1 MNLVGNA
8 IKFCTQGEIA
18 VDVQLEVA
26 TSAQDHEDNATVLL
40 HVTVRDTGIGI
51 PEDKQWMIFEPFTQ
65 SDGSTTRQYGGTGL
79 GLTISRQFIELMGGR
94 MWVESVVGQGSI
106 FHFTARFGSQREDV
120 DQRAP
125 AAAARLRNLPAL
137 IVDDNATNRRNLHE
151 LLTHWGM
158 RPTSIDSGQAALAM
172 LAQTR
177 DMGAAFPLVLLD
189 AMMPEMDGFT
199 LAAQI
204 KQDPALAGTT
214 IMMLTAGGQRADAAS
229 GCALGIAAY
238 LTKPI
243 TQDELW
249 DALLLTL
256 GAVPPP
262 SAPALVTRHMVRE
275 HRQRLRVLLAED
287 NVVNQRLAVRLLE
300 KWGHTVTV
308 ASTGK
313 EALTALAQ
321 ESCDL
326 VLMDV
331 QMPEMDGLEAT
342 AAIRAQECE
351 TGTHVPI
358 IAMTARAMQGDA
370 EQCLAAGMDAYIAKP
385 IRPDDLYTAIDHC
398 YRVS

>member
-1 MNLVGNA
+1 
-8 IKFCTQGEIA
+8 
-18 VDVQLEVA
+18 
-26 TSAQDHEDNATVLL
+26 
-40 HVTVRDTGIGI
+40 
-51 PEDKQWMIFEPFTQ
+51 
-65 SDGSTTRQYGGTGL
+65 
-79 GLTISRQFIELMGGR
+79 
-94 MWVESVVGQGSI
+94 
-106 FHFTARFGSQREDV
+106 
-120 DQRAP
+120 
-125 AAAARLRNLPAL
+125 
-137 IVDDNATNRRNLHE
+137 
-151 LLTHWGM
+151 
-158 RPTSIDSGQAALAM
+158 
-172 LAQTR
+172 
-177 DMGAAFPLVLLD
+177 
-189 AMMPEMDGFT
+189 
-199 LAAQI
+199 
-204 KQDPALAGTT
+204 
-214 IMMLTAGGQRADAAS
+214 MMLTAGGQRADAAR

-256 GAVPPP
+256 GAVLPP
-262 SAPALVTRHMVRE
+262 SAPALVTRHIVRE

-342 AAIRAQECE
+342 VAIRAQECG

-370 EQCLAAGMDAYIAKP
+370 DQCLALAWTP
-385 IRPDDLYTAIDHC
+385 T
-398 YRVS
+398 